1 LTPLDFA
8 LGRGDDE
15 VINCLKYD
23 PKKVSICLAAKH
35 GDLGVFVALMNQG
48 VSVNAKLKHLTGQ
61 RASQSSGHGNSNT
74 SSNGSGVG
82 GVSGVCHELSTPL
95 FAAVTFEQIDFIK
108 KILDPEE
115 TRHWPEKV
123 DLNGINFL
131 GQTPLM
137 AAVHIKSESLVLYLL
152 KQGANR
158 YMKDIEGNTAADW
171 AQHYQLASIHMI
183 LVCDPQTS
191 CVHAA
196 IRDGNIEAT
205 KAFFKQNPDPNMRW
219 FSSQPYARNMTPL
232 AAATATGSG
241 VGGAGG
247 ENLKATGTREILDG
261 EPPMIVA
268 AKFNRI
274 SVILLLLKA
283 PGVDI
288 NIVDT
293 FGKTPLM
300 HAAENGYEECV
311 LFLLKQKA
319 NRNALDYLQK
329 KALHYALESRFHAV
343 AAILEA
349 DPYKVHIHDAC
360 EEGKVSMGA
369 PPPSLPLFCV
379 SWEGILSG
387 RSCHRFDEARLS
399 RQLPRRENW

>member
-1 LTPLDFA
+1 
-8 LGRGDDE
+8 
-15 VINCLKYD
+15 
-23 PKKVSICLAAKH
+23 
-35 GDLGVFVALMNQG
+35 
-48 VSVNAKLKHLTGQ
+48 
-61 RASQSSGHGNSNT
+61 
-74 SSNGSGVG
+74 
-82 GVSGVCHELSTPL
+82 LSTPL
-95 FAAVTFEQIDFIK
+95 IAAVSFEQIEFIK

-123 DLNGINFL
+123 DINGINFL

-152 KQGANR
+152 KHGANR
-158 YMKDIEGNTAADW
+158 YMKDVEGNTAADW
-171 AQHYQLASIHMI
+171 AQHYQLSAIHMI
-183 LVCDPQTS
+183 LLCDPLTS

-219 FSSQPYARNMTPL
+219 FSSQPYARGSPPIL
-232 AAATATGSG
+232 GSGGVGGVGSG
-241 VGGAGG
+241 VTAGGGAGAGAGGAGG
-247 ENLKATGTREILDG
+247 GNLKATTREILDG

-268 AKFNRI
+268 AKFNCI
-274 SVILLLLKA
+274 PVITLLLKA

-311 LFLLKQKA
+311 LYLLKQKA
-319 NRNALDYLQK
+319 NRNSLDYIQK
-329 KALHYALESRFHAV
+329 KALNYALENRFLAV

-360 EEGKVSMGA
+360 EEGKVSTQLLMVWLTHSSL
-369 PPPSLPLFCV
+369 SLPCFFV
-379 SWEGILSG
+379 SVSG
-387 RSCHRFDEARLS
+387 GSGHCFNEARLPCQLS
-399 RQLPRRENW
+399 R